1 MKLCLF
7 FIFAFFMKFLNKII
21 TELLSQTSDLSQ
33 FNIVLPGKRPV
44 VFIKKILKEK
54 QYSGFLPNFFT
65 VEDLIRDLSGKQHLQ
80 GISLWLFAFEIY
92 REVQPSEDFAS
103 FLKWFPTLLKDWD
116 DILKFSESDEQVL
129 VYMFDEER
137 IKNWSE
143 NLGESEDNPRRKFLN
158 FWQKMNVF
166 LPILKKKLTEKNW
179 ATSGMIHE
187 TAKRKI
193 ADFAQKTDQKFV
205 FCGFNAFTP
214 VEEQL
219 VKSLLQWDKAQC
231 FFQADDYYMNDER
244 QEAGKFLRSHKTW
257 KEFNESRPFQW
268 VENDFA
274 QEKRIKVYEVSGNI
288 TQAKVLP
295 EIFKEIK
302 PEDLSKTAV
311 VLLDE
316 NLLPA
321 TLDAISSVE
330 YLNITMGFPLKNL
343 AFSNAIKKLFYLQKQ
358 LEQKDSSYYYN
369 DVLAVLEELPNDE
382 SDREIIA
389 VFKTTIE
396 ERNIVYISKKQFGE
410 LLSDLSYFKLFQK
423 PGSVKEFLDLLI
435 NYCYVLKF
443 RPLDDIL
450 YENIAH
456 FEKSFKI
463 IKNQLSP
470 YNFQINMDTLE
481 VLINQLVNSEAI
493 DFQGEPLAG
502 LQVMGLLETRLL
514 NFENIILLSANEG
527 KLPLGNSQNTYL
539 PFDIRKHF
547 GLHTFLENDGIYAYH
562 FYRLIQDSKN
572 VHLLFNA
579 LGSGVNTGEKSR
591 FITQM
596 EIEDSHHEIEN
607 IIIENSS
614 DPIRQEPMHIE
625 KTPKVLEKLNEWK
638 KKISASHLT
647 SYIYNPVDFYLTKIL
662 NTRETS
668 EIEEELSQ
676 RSYGN
681 LVHYSLQDIY
691 EKFIGKELT
700 VSDLEISNEV
710 IIDVINRAI
719 EKLKHQTEFYEK
731 GMNFIHKSIAERVVR
746 SVIDYDRNL
755 LEQGNSLEI
764 LSVEG
769 NFEGV
774 QFFLDSEK
782 TDPVYF
788 YGFIDRVDR
797 LNGNLRIIDFKT
809 AKTKNLSLSVPKK
822 PEDEEKLEK
831 LFFRDDYKQAMQL
844 CVYAYSVLNEE
855 KYPDNFLQCGIW
867 SFAEVNKGVQNLH
880 LFGEKEISRAL
891 LETPMR
897 SIKNVILDILNPELE
912 FVEEVKETWGN

>member
-21 TELLSQTSDLSQ
+21 TELLSQTSDLSK

-80 GISLWLFAFEIY
+80 GISLWLFAFDIY
-92 REVQPSEDFAS
+92 REIQPSEDFAS

-193 ADFAQKTDQKFV
+193 IDFAQKTDQKFV

-389 VFKTTIE
+389 AFKTTIE

-410 LLSDLSYFKLFQK
+410 LLSELSYFKLFQK

-614 DPIRQEPMHIE
+614 DPIRQEPIHIE
-625 KTPKVLEKLNEWK
+625 KTQKVLEKLNEWK

-691 EKFIGKELT
+691 EKFIGKELN

-769 NFEGV
+769 NFEDV

-809 AKTKNLSLSVPKK
+809 AKTKNLSLSAPKK

-891 LETPMR
+891 LETPMK
-897 SIKNVILDILNPELE
+897 SIKNVILDILDPEIE